1 MKLKVVFTKSFK
13 ILKEFKFLILISI
26 FLSFFSAIFG
36 GLSIGLLLPIID
48 QNPEFVINQLGL
60 DFLNSFLN
68 SVNVSSQIE
77 LVRLFAVLIIV
88 MTVFETLFSVLS
100 SFIAIDIS
108 SKIIYKLQT
117 KLVEKY
123 YDLDQIKRNNYESG
137 YVFSLISENSRQI
150 GNLFSQ
156 VLSSFKNIFKVI
168 VYGYVLIKVSLLMT
182 ISAFFLLVILS
193 IIIKAFVGKKLK
205 KQSEIT
211 LKSIENLNSSLIENL
226 NNSKYIKGT
235 GRSVDFQN
243 RLKTDIGE
251 FIENYIKRSK
261 ITAISAPIFNTINA
275 VSIALLIILGTL
287 FINVSIDQWL
297 PLMVPFII
305 IIFRLVGPINS
316 LNSLRVKLEGV
327 LPDFS
332 RIISFVEDASQ
343 NSTSNGSKIFDSIN
357 KRIVFENVDFK
368 FSKSRKFQIK
378 NLNLD
383 IEKFNHIALIGP
395 SGGGKSTIVDLL
407 MKTYD
412 VQKGNILVDEININD
427 LNTPTWQ
434 QKIAFVNQEPTIFNT
449 SIRNNLLWFSPESD
463 DTQIIQSLKDAQIY
477 DFISS
482 LDGGLEHVFND
493 NGTGLS
499 GGQKQR
505 IAVARALLINA
516 DLIIFDEATS
526 QIDITTESE
535 IYDTLLS
542 LKNKVTVLV
551 VAHRLT
557 AIKNIDK
564 IAIIQD
570 GQLSDFGTIQELL
583 GYENFYSDSLKKLK

>member
-13 ILKEFKFLILISI
+13 ILKEFKFFILISI

-343 NSTSNGSKIFDSIN
+343 NSTSNGSKIFDSLN

-449 SIRNNLLWFSPESD
+449 SIRNNLLWFSPESN
-463 DTQIIQSLKDAQIY
+463 DTEIIQSLKDAQIY

-583 GYENFYSDSLKKLK
+583 DYENFYSDSLKKIK

>member
-13 ILKEFKFLILISI
+13 ILKEFKFFILISI

-68 SVNVSSQIE
+68 SVNVTSQIE

-343 NSTSNGSKIFDSIN
+343 NSTSNGSKIFDSLN
-357 KRIVFENVDFK
+357 QRIVFENVDFK

-412 VQKGNILVDEININD
+412 VQNGNILVDEININD

-449 SIRNNLLWFSPESD
+449 SIRNNLLWFSPESN

-564 IAIIQD
+564 IAIIED

-583 GYENFYSDSLKKLK
+583 DYENFYSDSLKKIK

>member
-13 ILKEFKFLILISI
+13 ILKEFKFFILISI

-68 SVNVSSQIE
+68 SVNVTSQIE

-343 NSTSNGSKIFDSIN
+343 NSTSNGSKIFDSLN

-412 VQKGNILVDEININD
+412 VQNGNILVDEININD

-449 SIRNNLLWFSPESD
+449 SIRNNLLWFSPESN

-564 IAIIQD
+564 IAIIED

-583 GYENFYSDSLKKLK
+583 DYENFYSDSLKKIK

>member
-343 NSTSNGSKIFDSIN
+343 NSTSNGSKIFDSLN

>member
-343 NSTSNGSKIFDSIN
+343 NSTSNGSKIFDSLN

-564 IAIIQD
+564 IAIIED

>member
-13 ILKEFKFLILISI
+13 ILKEFKFFILISI

-343 NSTSNGSKIFDSIN
+343 NSTSNGSKIFDSLN

-412 VQKGNILVDEININD
+412 VQNGNILVDEININD

-449 SIRNNLLWFSPESD
+449 SIRNNLLWFSPESN
-463 DTQIIQSLKDAQIY
+463 DTEIIQSLKDAQIY

-583 GYENFYSDSLKKLK
+583 DYENFYSDSLKKIK

>member
-1 MKLKVVFTKSFK
+1 
-13 ILKEFKFLILISI
+13 
-26 FLSFFSAIFG
+26 
-36 GLSIGLLLPIID
+36 
-48 QNPEFVINQLGL
+48 
-60 DFLNSFLN
+60 
-68 SVNVSSQIE
+68 
-77 LVRLFAVLIIV
+77 
-88 MTVFETLFSVLS
+88 
-100 SFIAIDIS
+100 
-108 SKIIYKLQT
+108 
-117 KLVEKY
+117 
-123 YDLDQIKRNNYESG
+123 
-137 YVFSLISENSRQI
+137 
-150 GNLFSQ
+150 
-156 VLSSFKNIFKVI
+156 
-168 VYGYVLIKVSLLMT
+168 MT

-343 NSTSNGSKIFDSIN
+343 NSTSNGSKIFDSLN

-412 VQKGNILVDEININD
+412 VQNGNILVDEININD

-449 SIRNNLLWFSPESD
+449 SIRNNLLWFSPESN

-564 IAIIQD
+564 IAIIED

-583 GYENFYSDSLKKLK
+583 DYENFYSDSLKKIK